1 MWDLLLIRCER
12 LVCEGRGNGGEPAL
26 LRHILV
32 QARVDTGQES
42 IGGCILREELDRLVG
57 DGRNSG
63 EPEFGVLVGEE
74 TCLSGICDNDVRLA
88 RLHVWPAHVDG
99 IRPGLDGRFFV
110 GLVGELGEAR
120 VLGESVAR

>member
-1 MWDLLLIRCER
+1 MYVHGAEIVWDLLLIRCER

-63 EPEFGVLVGEE
+63 EPEFGVLVGVN
-74 TCLSGICDNDVRLA
+74 CAPKL
-88 RLHVWPAHVDG
+88 
-99 IRPGLDGRFFV
+99 GRFKW
-110 GLVGELGEAR
+110 
-120 VLGESVAR
+120 